1 MRCIIGLDQYSRAIK
16 GEPRKDEDGYT
27 VYDDEISL
35 GDWRKHSSLQGWMER
50 LWRSK
55 GGEGEFNCVA
65 VELDADDL
73 SALRDDVQASNLPAT
88 TGFFFGNGSDE
99 YYKEQDLTFI
109 EEALEFIEAGYK
121 IEYNSWW

>member
-1 MRCIIGLDQYSRAIK
+1 MGLDQWAKAVK
-16 GEPRKDEDGYT
+16 GEPRKDDDGYT

-55 GGEGEFNCVA
+55 GGDGEFNCVA

-73 SALRDDVQASNLPAT
+73 AALRDVVESSRWIST
-88 TGFFFGNGSDE
+88 HGFFFGSGSDE
-99 YYKEQDLTFI
+99 HYKEQDLTFV
-109 EEALEFIEAGYK
+109 EEALELIDAGYM
-121 IEYNSWW
+121 IRYSSWW

>member
-1 MRCIIGLDQYSRAIK
+1 MGLDQWAKAVK
-16 GEPRKDEDGYT
+16 GEPRKDDDGYT

-55 GGEGEFNCVA
+55 GGDGEFNCVA

-73 SALRDDVQASNLPAT
+73 AALRDVVESSRWISTQ
-88 TGFFFGNGSDE
+88 GFFFGSGRDE
-99 YYKEQDLTFI
+99 HYKEQDLTFV
-109 EEALEFIEAGYK
+109 EEALELIEAGYK